1 MSTKLSSP
9 SITTAPTAD
18 TLSHLSEPAPTI
30 SQDLSNRSDDE
41 EPHSPHLSS
50 NRPTSRTLLNTLAQN
65 GKDKDKDRN
74 TKAASSSARLDP
86 LSTVC
91 LICTISPLLQ
101 FLLTVAQQIYLRT
114 NSNTE
119 PTIAQR
125 LRSAG
130 RPDSPNPD
138 ALDRKPHDTS
148 IPPNSLSESRD
159 KK

>member
-1 MSTKLSSP
+1 MATKFSPP

-18 TLSHLSEPAPTI
+18 SLSHLSEPAPTI
-30 SQDLSNRSDDE
+30 SQDLSNRSDDD

-50 NRPTSRTLLNTLAQN
+50 HRPTSRTLLNTLSQN
-65 GKDKDKDRN
+65 GKDKEKDKN
-74 TKAASSSARLDP
+74 TKSSTSGARLDP

-91 LICTISPLLQ
+91 LRFSCCREQPL
-101 FLLTVAQQIYLRT
+101 TSQQIYLRT

-138 ALDRKPHDTS
+138 SLDRKSHDAS
-148 IPPNSLSESRD
+148 IPPNSLTDTKD